1 MHGDH
6 VECNDIVEWRRW
18 LKKNHAVASG
28 VWLVYPRKF
37 AGHPGFSYDDMVDEA
52 ICWGWIDSRPGKV
65 DQQFSKRFFSPR
77 RPKSGWSAVNK
88 ERVARLT
95 RAGRMKSAGLASAR
109 LAKENGAWNELDEV
123 EQLVIPNDLR
133 KELKSHPSAL
143 KNFNSFS
150 NSNRRALLIWI
161 NSAKRPATRH
171 KRILEVA
178 EKAERNEVANQWKA
192 KG

>member
-1 MHGDH
+1 
-6 VECNDIVEWRRW
+6 
-18 LKKNHAVASG
+18 
-28 VWLVYPRKF
+28 
-37 AGHPGFSYDDMVDEA
+37 MVDEA

-95 RAGRMKSAGLASAR
+95 RAGRMKSAGLASVR

-171 KRILEVA
+171 KRIIEVA